1 MLTINT
7 NLSSLI
13 VQSNLKSSSNGLNN
27 AIERMTTGYKINH
40 AKDNSANFSISTSL
54 TTKLGAYSIA
64 EDNAMMGLDMVQTAS
79 SSLSLMSDLG
89 SRLRALATQA
99 QNGTYGADSM
109 TAINKEATSIIS
121 ELARIKNT
129 TEYNGMK
136 LLGSAQNSGS
146 AIAIQSLANSAKTVA
161 VQSTENASKPTPPK
175 AKSSGFIEDVQKRD
189 TRKMTKVADVSGTT
203 PITGGTYSISSAEE
217 LVKFAEMS
225 NKYMIQG
232 GEFVLAG
239 DIDMSGVTDFKSI
252 SVYDNWPITFDGNGY
267 KISNL
272 EKALFSKV
280 SGNIKNLGLVNAN
293 IQSGYGVLATGIYA
307 DAEIFNC
314 YAQGSINAS
323 DRSGGLIGN
332 VSAPNNTVNV
342 TSCYTNVEVTSS
354 NLYVGGLIGK
364 YDGSGNI
371 KNCYSTGSVNGKGH
385 TGGLIGDIYGAEYVE
400 NCYATGTVNGQN
412 DSDIGGLIG
421 RCDAKNV
428 SNCFATGNVRGDSY
442 TGGLLGNSGCSLS
455 NCYATGTVE
464 GDSYTGGLVGESQ
477 GNIENCYATGNIIG
491 TNYTGGLVGYN
502 YLGNITTC
510 YATGNV
516 TSNSGSC
523 VGGLVGNVNNNN
535 VIDSCYAT
543 GNISAKGN
551 EVGGLVGRS
560 YGKTIS
566 NCYATGNVTS
576 DSNQVGGLIGWSVS
590 NTDSC
595 YTTGKVTGKDEV
607 GGLMGCNQGGS
618 INYSYTTST
627 VTGNNNVG
635 GVAGTSYSNIDKT
648 YANGKVN
655 GNSTVGGFIG
665 TGYGTITD
673 GYFNIDTTGQTIGVA
688 SGNATAIGISS
699 KELKDLIADGTLPYF
714 QPTGNDFTLQVGI
727 NSDSS
732 NQIEFTIQEI
742 NLSVLD
748 GLQIE
753 SAGALEAIDSVLK
766 AINEQQTNLGSIENR
781 LSSALE
787 SIGVSINNLT
797 STQSTT
803 RDADIAEVS
812 SEYIRNQILQQASA
826 TLLATANQTPAIALQ
841 LI

>member
-189 TRKMTKVADVSGTT
+189 TSKMTKVADVSGTT

-293 IQSGYGVLATGIYA
+293 IQSGGGVFATGIYA

-342 TSCYTNVEVTSS
+342 ISCYTNVEVTSS

-371 KNCYSTGSVNGKGH
+371 KNCYSTGSVNGKGDV
-385 TGGLIGDIYGAEYVE
+385 GGLIGAIYGAEYVE

-464 GDSYTGGLVGESQ
+464 GKYYTGGLVGNSQ

-491 TNYTGGLVGYN
+491 TGYTGGLVGYN
-502 YLGNITTC
+502 QSGNITTC

-516 TSNSGSC
+516 TSNSESC

-551 EVGGLVGRS
+551 EVGGLVGHS
-560 YGKTIS
+560 SGKTIS

-576 DSNQVGGLIGWSVS
+576 DSNKVGGLIGWSVS

-595 YTTGKVTGKDEV
+595 YTTGNVIGKDEV

-688 SGNATAIGISS
+688 RGSATAIGISS

-714 QPTGNDFTLQVGI
+714 QPTGNDYTLQVGI